1 MVTKPDSLLRFR
13 SLVRIS
19 VCLVCFSLL
28 TRMVY
33 NLFLSRYQKVV
44 IAFKLLICLGSGRCL
59 GVCFPQPRIYQCT
72 GTKFHCQPLGQTFFP
87 LDTLFF
93 FSESLHSFPC
103 KALTNLKNSQK
114 IIEKAM
120 LWFFT

>member
-1 MVTKPDSLLRFR
+1 MVTSFDSLLRFR
-13 SLVRIS
+13 SLIRIS

-33 NLFLSRYQKVV
+33 NVFLSRYQKVV
-44 IAFKLLICLGSGRCL
+44 IAFKLLICLGSGRCF

-72 GTKFHCQPLGQTFFP
+72 GTNFDCQPLLRTFFP
-87 LDTLFF
+87 SLLFF
-93 FSESLHSFPC
+93 FLQKLPYPFLH
-103 KALTNLKNSQK
+103 KAFANFKNSKK